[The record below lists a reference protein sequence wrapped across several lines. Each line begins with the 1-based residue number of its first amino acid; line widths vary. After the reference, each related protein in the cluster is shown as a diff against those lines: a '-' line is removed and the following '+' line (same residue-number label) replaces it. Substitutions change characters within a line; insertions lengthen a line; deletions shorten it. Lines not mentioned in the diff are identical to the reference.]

1 MKEIAINR
9 LWTEKEYKEGGKVVG
24 DSAYQLVFAK
34 LLYYIATLCNMLTAL
49 FVTNNQ

>member
-24 DSAYQLVFAK
+24 DLADRLVFAK
-34 LLYYIATLCNMLTAL
+34 IVVLHGLAI
-49 FVTNNQ
+49 FVTC